1 MGAGEQKGRGEC
13 PDREKKEEETRDNEW
28 AHKQPRSTWSL
39 TAGFPQPQGEERVQ
53 SSGHTDREP
62 ALRTILTGFLLSP
75 PRAPAEL
82 W

>member
-1 MGAGEQKGRGEC
+1 MGAGEQQGRGEC
-13 PDREKKEEETRDNEW
+13 PDREKKEEERRDNEW
-28 AHKQPRSTWSL
+28 AHKQPRGTWSL
-39 TAGFPQPQGEERVQ
+39 TAGFPQPQGEVRVQ
-53 SSGHTDREP
+53 SSGYTDRKP